1 MKVVP
6 LANGGGTIPIRT
18 SKNPV
23 LAVYR
28 HHCGAIASVHQPQGR
43 KANLR
48 YLHCDACGCDQ
59 AGGKDY
65 QAKIRENSH
74 ESIEA
79 LELSENSSTVTEP
92 LLTDNVTD
100 NLTENLP
107 VTNELPTPLETAPVV
122 VNTVI
127 EPLTPTPE
135 KQTPTPTDKPTDKPT
150 YKVKGDSVKTGLCI
164 LLGSLFGGMLSI
176 LL

>member
-6 LANGGGTIPIRT
+6 LANGSGTIPLRT

-28 HHCGAIASVHQPQGR
+28 HHCGGIASVHQPQGR

-48 YLHCDACGCDQ
+48 YLHCDTCGCDQ

-79 LELSENSSTVTEP
+79 LELSESGLAVDEPTLTDKLTVNEALAKPLTTAPTVVDTVNEP
-92 LLTDNVTD
+92 LA
-100 NLTENLP
+100 LP
-107 VTNELPTPLETAPVV
+107 PQE
-122 VNTVI
+122 
-127 EPLTPTPE
+127 
-135 KQTPTPTDKPTDKPT
+135 QTPKPTDKPT
-150 YKVKGDSVKTGLCI
+150 YKDKGDSVKTGVSI
-164 LLGSLFGGMLSI
+164 LIGGLFGCLLSI
-176 LL
+176 IL

>member
-6 LANGGGTIPIRT
+6 LANGGGTIPLRT

-65 QAKIRENSH
+65 QAKIRENSFD
-74 ESIEA
+74 SIEA

-92 LLTDNVTD
+92 LLTDTVTD
-100 NLTENLP
+100 NLTEKLP
-107 VTNELPTPLETAPVV
+107 VTNELPKPLETAPVV
-122 VNTVI
+122 VDTVI
-127 EPLTPTPE
+127 ELLTPTPE
-135 KQTPTPTDKPTDKPT
+135 KQTPKPTDKPT
-150 YKVKGDSVKTGLCI
+150 YKVKGDSVKTGLSI
-164 LLGSLFGGMLSI
+164 LLGGLFGGMLSI

>member
-6 LANGGGTIPIRT
+6 LANGGGTIPLRT

-65 QAKIRENSH
+65 QAKIRENSF

-79 LELSENSSTVTEP
+79 LELSENTSTVTEP
-92 LLTDNVTD
+92 LLTDSVTD
-100 NLTENLP
+100 KLTE
-107 VTNELPTPLETAPVV
+107 TNELPTPLETAPVV
-122 VNTVI
+122 VDTVN

-135 KQTPTPTDKPTDKPT
+135 KLTPTSTNKPTDKPT
-150 YKVKGDSVKTGLCI
+150 YKVKNDSVKTGLSI
-164 LLGSLFGGMLSI
+164 LLGGLFGGMLSI

>member
-6 LANGGGTIPIRT
+6 LANGSGTIPLRT

-28 HHCGAIASVHQPQGR
+28 HHCGGIASVHQPQGR

-48 YLHCDACGCDQ
+48 YLHCDTCGCDQ

-79 LELSENSSTVTEP
+79 LELSESGLTVVEP
-92 LLTDNVTD
+92 TLTD
-100 NLTENLP
+100 NLTDNLT
-107 VTNELPTPLETAPVV
+107 VNKALAKPLATAPTVV
-122 VNTVI
+122 DTVN
-127 EPLTPTPE
+127 EPLALPPQE
-135 KQTPTPTDKPTDKPT
+135 QTPKPTDKPT
-150 YKVKGDSVKTGLCI
+150 YKDKGDSVKTGVSI
-164 LLGSLFGGMLSI
+164 LLGGLFGCLLSI
-176 LL
+176 IL

>member
-6 LANGGGTIPIRT
+6 LANGGGTIPLRT

-65 QAKIRENSH
+65 QAKIRENSF

-79 LELSENSSTVTEP
+79 LELSENTPTVTEP
-92 LLTDNVTD
+92 L
-100 NLTENLP
+100 LTENLP

-122 VNTVI
+122 VDTVT

-135 KQTPTPTDKPTDKPT
+135 KQTPTPTHKPTDKPT
-150 YKVKGDSVKTGLCI
+150 YKVKGDSVKTGLSI
-164 LLGSLFGGMLSI
+164 LLGGLFGGMLSI

>member
-6 LANGGGTIPIRT
+6 LANGGGTIPLRT

-65 QAKIRENSH
+65 QAKIRENSF

-79 LELSENSSTVTEP
+79 LELSENTSTVTEP
-92 LLTDNVTD
+92 LLTDK
-100 NLTENLP
+100 LTENLP

-122 VNTVI
+122 VDTVN

-135 KQTPTPTDKPTDKPT
+135 KQTPTPTDKPTDKAT
-150 YKVKGDSVKTGLCI
+150 YKVKGDSVKTGLSI
-164 LLGSLFGGMLSI
+164 LLGGLFGGMLSI